1 MRTRIVALAVLAAVV
16 ALGLFGI
23 PLAAAVAHDAE
34 TDARIELSRAAQSV
48 AQIVVRDLVYGP
60 DDAVPSAE
68 LFHTADGAE
77 LTVYDDE
84 DELIVGS
91 GPSTDDPQVQQALN
105 GAVSLEQHD
114 GHLVVAVPV
123 TDDEHLLGAVRL
135 ATSLDAV
142 DSQVELTWLAMTGLA
157 ALAVGAVWVIARYQ
171 ARRLA
176 GPLETLSDA
185 ARRLGEG
192 DFSVR
197 ATPVQ
202 VPEIDAVGGALNSTA
217 IRLDELLARERA
229 FSADASH
236 QLGTP
241 LSGLR
246 LRLEAALDG
255 PTSDL
260 RPAVAAGVGDIDR
273 LENIIGELL
282 ALARDT
288 RDTAPLDLLDLVSQV
303 VPDWS
308 TRLAADDRQLIVADD
323 SHTACGVASASAVR
337 QILTVLLDNAVT
349 HGSGTVTVLVRD
361 AAGAVAVD
369 VCDQGIGISTPDAE
383 LFARRSRY
391 AAGHGIG
398 LALARRLAEAEG
410 GRLRLTRPSPPTFTL
425 LLPAAA
431 ASAAHALGLSPPAP
445 STPPAVSIVGSDDHP
460 AHEATRQHGSTQVEA
475 APENGATLRR

>member
-1 MRTRIVALAVLAAVV
+1 MRTRIVFLGVLAAVI
-16 ALGLFGI
+16 AIGLFGV
-23 PLAAAVAHDAE
+23 PLAAAVAQDAAAE
-34 TDARIELSRAAQSV
+34 ARVDLQRAAESV
-48 AQIVVRDLVYGP
+48 AQIVVRDLVNGP

-68 LFHTADGAE
+68 LFRAAAGAD
-77 LTVYDDE
+77 LTVYDD
-84 DELIVGS
+84 DDDRLLGS
-91 GPSTDDPQVQQALN
+91 GPGADDPQVRQALS
-105 GAVSLEQHD
+105 GTVSTEERD
-114 GHLVVAVPV
+114 GQLVVAVPM
-123 TDDEHLLGAVRL
+123 TDDEHLVGAVRL
-135 ATSLDAV
+135 ASSLDAV
-142 DSQVELTWLAMTGLA
+142 DREIGLTWLAMA
-157 ALAVGAVWVIARYQ
+157 ALAGFAIAAVWLIARFQ

-176 GPLETLSDA
+176 APLETLSDT

-197 ATPVQ
+197 ASPVR
-202 VPEIDAVGGALNSTA
+202 VPEIDAVATALNTTA
-217 IRLDELLARERA
+217 VRLDDLLARERA

-241 LSGLR
+241 LAGLR
-246 LRLEAALDG
+246 LPLEAALDE
-255 PTSDL
+255 PASQL
-260 RPAVAAGVGDIDR
+260 RAAVAAGVGDIDR

-308 TRLAADDRQLIVADD
+308 TRLAADDRQLIVVDD

-383 LFARRSRY
+383 LFARRSRH

-431 ASAAHALGLSPPAP
+431 ASAAHALGLSP
-445 STPPAVSIVGSDDHP
+445 
-460 AHEATRQHGSTQVEA
+460 
-475 APENGATLRR
+475 